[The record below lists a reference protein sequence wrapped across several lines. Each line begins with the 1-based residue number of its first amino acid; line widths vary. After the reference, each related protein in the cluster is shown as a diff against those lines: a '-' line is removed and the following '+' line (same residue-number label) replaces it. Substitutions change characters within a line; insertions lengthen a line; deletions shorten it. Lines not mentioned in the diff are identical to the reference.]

1 MTPILTGLM
10 AALFVVLPLG
20 HVPALRVVLA
30 AIATAWGL
38 ALLVRDRQA
47 PLPLAFMAAWLAL
60 GAVSW
65 LWSIDRSGTLH
76 AFFYNMLLPAG
87 VFYAGW
93 RAASEPARFKAVH
106 LSVLASAVLLGA
118 LVVIALAAGRLHDLL
133 PEQNAS
139 GALRYWPG
147 VGVASTFA
155 CLIAPFAL
163 LYSASERVARRAIGA
178 AVLALLVAV
187 AAATLNRAVWPALFV
202 TIVAFVVWLWPALAW
217 PKRRLIVGVLI
228 AAFAAGSWALQY
240 ANSQR
245 HLDEAE
251 MLEKDS
257 RLQGWREWIGIAMD
271 APVLGHG
278 LGRPAVQLVGK
289 ERVSASLRERD
300 PMFLEHGHN
309 ILIDVT
315 VELGLVGLAL
325 YIALLASLLRAYWG
339 LRAGQGRAL
348 GAAGIALIIAMLA
361 KNSTDDFMGEAV
373 IIAFWAYAGVLLG
386 ALEAERSS
394 RSKPA

>member
-1 MTPILTGLM
+1 M
-10 AALFVVLPLG
+10 
-20 HVPALRVVLA
+20 
-30 AIATAWGL
+30 
-38 ALLVRDRQA
+38 
-47 PLPLAFMAAWLAL
+47 
-60 GAVSW
+60 
-65 LWSIDRSGTLH
+65 
-76 AFFYNMLLPAG
+76 
-87 VFYAGW
+87 
-93 RAASEPARFKAVH
+93 
-106 LSVLASAVLLGA
+106 
-118 LVVIALAAGRLHDLL
+118 
-133 PEQNAS
+133 
-139 GALRYWPG
+139 
-147 VGVASTFA
+147 
-155 CLIAPFAL
+155 
-163 LYSASERVARRAIGA
+163 
-178 AVLALLVAV
+178 
-187 AAATLNRAVWPALFV
+187 
-202 TIVAFVVWLWPALAW
+202 
-217 PKRRLIVGVLI
+217 LI